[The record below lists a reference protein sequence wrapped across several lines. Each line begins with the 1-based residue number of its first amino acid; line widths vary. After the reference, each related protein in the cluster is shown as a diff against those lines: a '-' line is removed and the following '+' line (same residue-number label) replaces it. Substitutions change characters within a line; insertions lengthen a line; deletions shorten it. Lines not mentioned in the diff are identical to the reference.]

1 MSQSVDRRILK
12 IDASGRYTGSQ
23 SRMLTTQLA
32 HELMTNGKTGEVI
45 TRDLAGGIEFVDEAW
60 IGANFTPPA
69 ERTTV
74 QQQRLKK
81 SDELLGEL
89 FNADLLI
96 IGSPIYNFSIP
107 AVLKAW
113 IDQVARV
120 GETFRYADT
129 GPVGLLADKPVFL
142 VITSGGTAVDSELDF
157 ATGYLRHVLGFIGL
171 TDISVIAADQSMRR
185 GEQALEAARQQIDQL
200 LDAHVSA
207 GVL

>member
-12 IDASGRYTGSQ
+12 IDASGRYAGSQ
-23 SRMLTTQLA
+23 SRMLTDQLA
-32 HELMTNGKTGEVI
+32 NELMTKGSVSEVI
-45 TRDLAGGIEFVDEAW
+45 ARDLAGGVEFVDEAW
-60 IGANFTPPA
+60 IGANSTPQA
-69 ERTTV
+69 ERTSM
-74 QQQRLKK
+74 QQQRLEK

-129 GPVGLLADKPVFL
+129 GPVGLLADKPVYL
-142 VITSGGTAVDSELDF
+142 VITSGGTTVDSELDF

-171 TDISVIAADQSMRR
+171 TDISVIAADASMSR
-185 GEQALEAARQQIDQL
+185 GEQALEGARQQIDQL
-200 LDAHVSA
+200 LDSHVRA
-207 GVL
+207 AVV

>member
-1 MSQSVDRRILK
+1 MSQSADRRILK
-12 IDASGRYTGSQ
+12 IDASGRYSGSQ
-23 SRMLTTQLA
+23 SRMLTDQLA
-32 HELMTNGKTGEVI
+32 HELMTEGSASEVI
-45 TRDLAGGIEFVDEAW
+45 TRDLAGGVEFVDEAW
-60 IGANFTPPA
+60 IGANSTPQA
-69 ERTTV
+69 ERTSM
-74 QQQRLKK
+74 QQQRLEK

-129 GPVGLLADKPVFL
+129 GPVGLLADKPVYL

-171 TDISVIAADQSMRR
+171 TDISVIAADASMSR
-185 GEQALEAARQQIDQL
+185 GEQALEGARQQIDQL
-200 LDAHVSA
+200 LDSHVSA
-207 GVL
+207 AVL